1 MPESVV
7 PQGSENIFHNSVT
20 ELYDYVKKNGYKG
33 YDPYDGL
40 NSQVT
45 SSIAKKSKWLS
56 MAIIQAFKSS
66 PIDFRGF
73 FQVNKS
79 INLKSI
85 GLFASA
91 YLKLYNVTKEKK
103 FLNDAEYCLDLLKNT
118 SLKERYAE
126 YCWVASSY
134 NVQFPDDLGTPDVP
148 SIVCTATCTLSFLQH
163 YETTGSEE
171 SLWIAKSAANF
182 IMKYLYL
189 NDKEKSIFRYTPTYN
204 TNISIY
210 NASTFGARILS
221 HIYRYTNNTE
231 LLEISHKV
239 MDYIVS
245 KQKTNGAWYFS
256 EMNGV
261 ERKQIDFHQG
271 FILDALDDFIINTRP
286 DDGKYLEA
294 LLKGVDFYKNEQFL
308 PDGRCKWRYPRRW
321 PIDIHNQAQG
331 IITFSRLRDRK
342 PEYLDF
348 ARTIADWTITH
359 MQDKSGY
366 FYYQKWPIVTN
377 KISYIR
383 WGQAWMLF
391 ALSTLLEGVSPE
403 LKKSGFN

>member
-1 MPESVV
+1 
-7 PQGSENIFHNSVT
+7 
-20 ELYDYVKKNGYKG
+20 
-33 YDPYDGL
+33 
-40 NSQVT
+40 
-45 SSIAKKSKWLS
+45 
-56 MAIIQAFKSS
+56 
-66 PIDFRGF
+66 
-73 FQVNKS
+73 
-79 INLKSI
+79 
-85 GLFASA
+85 
-91 YLKLYNVTKEKK
+91 
-103 FLNDAEYCLDLLKNT
+103 
-118 SLKERYAE
+118 
-126 YCWVASSY
+126 
-134 NVQFPDDLGTPDVP
+134 
-148 SIVCTATCTLSFLQH
+148 
-163 YETTGSEE
+163 
-171 SLWIAKSAANF
+171 
-182 IMKYLYL
+182 
-189 NDKEKSIFRYTPTYN
+189 
-204 TNISIY
+204 
-210 NASTFGARILS
+210 
-221 HIYRYTNNTE
+221 
-231 LLEISHKV
+231 
-239 MDYIVS
+239 
-245 KQKTNGAWYFS
+245 
-256 EMNGV
+256 MNGV

-391 ALSTLLEGVSPE
+391 ALSTLLEWVSPE